1 LPKPEGNTVTS
12 KPETKLATHTLT
24 SLFVRDMNLVDDMMG
39 QMTFT
44 DAMFYHIIGQR
55 PSKGQTAVL
64 DAVLVTLMEHGF
76 TPSAIAA
83 RMTYLSAPEA
93 LQAAVSAGLLN
104 VASQFVGT
112 MENCA
117 AILEQL
123 VTDEDGVEAAAR
135 RVAQSARAEKRH
147 LPGFGHH
154 LHKPDDPRSPKLFEI
169 ARAQDDVDGRY
180 IDALL
185 VLSSAVD
192 EAYGKHLTI
201 NATGATAAVM
211 LGIGVP
217 ARIMRGFAVISRA
230 AGLVAHIMEE
240 QDNPAGRTIWEVV
253 EETIPYTGDA
263 DIKPA
268 K

>member
-1 LPKPEGNTVTS
+1 MSTPP
-12 KPETKLATHTLT
+12 KPETKLSTHTLT
-24 SLFVRDMNLVDDMMG
+24 ALYVRDMDLVAEMMG
-39 QMTFT
+39 KMTFT
-44 DAMFYHIIGQR
+44 DAMFFHVMGKR
-55 PSKGQTAVL
+55 PTPGQTAVL

-76 TPSAIAA
+76 TPSAISA

-93 LQAAVSAGLLN
+93 LQAAVAAGLLN

-117 AILEQL
+117 AILEQI
-123 VTDEDGVEAAAR
+123 VADPAGVEPSAKRIATEARAAR
-135 RVAQSARAEKRH
+135 RH

-169 ARAQDDVDGRY
+169 ARAQVDVDTRY
-180 IDALL
+180 IDAIQA
-185 VLSSAVD
+185 LSAAVD
-192 EAYGKHLTI
+192 EAYGRHLTI

-230 AGLVAHIMEE
+230 AGLVAHVMEE
-240 QDNPAGRTIWEVV
+240 QDCPTGRTIWEVV
-253 EETIPYTGDA
+253 EEAIPYTGKA
-263 DIKPA
+263 RIVGGRGGA
-268 K
+268 E

>member
-1 LPKPEGNTVTS
+1 MSQHS

-24 SLFVRDMNLVDDMMG
+24 ALYVRDMDLVADMMG
-39 QMTFT
+39 KMTFT
-44 DAMFYHIIGQR
+44 DAMFYHIMGMR
-55 PSKGQTAVL
+55 PSAGQTAVL

-76 TPSAIAA
+76 SPSAISA

-93 LQAAVSAGLLN
+93 LQAAVAAGLLN

-123 VTDEDGVEAAAR
+123 VTDEAGVAVAAR
-135 RVAQSARAEKRH
+135 RVATEARAAKRH

-169 ARAQDDVDGRY
+169 ALAQADVDTRY
-180 IDALL
+180 IDAILAL
-185 VLSSAVD
+185 NAAVD
-192 EAYGKHLTI
+192 EAYGRHLTI

-230 AGLVAHIMEE
+230 AGLVAHVKEE
-240 QDNPAGRTIWEVV
+240 QDCPTGRTIWEVV
-253 EETIPYTGDA
+253 EDAVPYTGDA
-263 DIKPA
+263 KVTPDQGA
-268 K
+268 D